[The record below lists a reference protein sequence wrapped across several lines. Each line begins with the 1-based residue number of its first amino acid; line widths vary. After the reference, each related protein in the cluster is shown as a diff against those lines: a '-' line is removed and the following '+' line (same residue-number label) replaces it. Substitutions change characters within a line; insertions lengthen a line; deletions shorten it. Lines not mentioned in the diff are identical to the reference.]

1 MGDKAMHSRFLIVG
15 LLAFMLLAFA
25 GSGAA
30 HPLGNFSISQYSA
43 LHIGG
48 NEIELRYLIDMAE
61 IPTFQEIQEN
71 GIVAK
76 TGDASLNTYL
86 QRKAELL
93 RDGLVLE
100 VNGKRLELRAASRD
114 IIFPP
119 GAGGLPTLKIGIS
132 YKAKLPGDSKSPE
145 RLLTYRDG
153 NFPGRAGWKEII
165 AIAAPGARISD
176 SSVPESDRSSQ
187 LNDYPT
193 DLLNSPPQEL
203 EAKVAFSTAVVPASV
218 ASTASSRIDSGARE
232 KARPTSK
239 AQIMR
244 AEVSR
249 TSKVE
254 PEKQPADTQ
263 IASPVINDADST
275 ATNDNAPVL
284 QANRQTTPRN
294 SFTELIAT
302 EKLGLGIVLIALA
315 VAVGLGAFHALEPGH
330 GKTLVA
336 AYLVG
341 SRGTVQHAFLLGLI
355 VTAAHTIGVYLLG
368 AVTLYASQYIV
379 PERLYPWL
387 GVVSGL
393 LIAGLGAVLLVRRY
407 HDKDGLS
414 NHHHHH
420 YHLDHS
426 HGPDGHDHHHH
437 HHRGHGHSHDHG
449 HTHGDHDV
457 DRQVSFRE
465 LLTLGISGGIV
476 PCPAALVVLLSA
488 VSLQRIGFGLL
499 LIVAFSVGLAAV
511 LITIGLLMVSA
522 RQFMSR
528 FQVNSR
534 LTTRW
539 LPLTSSAFILVFGI
553 ALAIQSL
560 QTAGLLSLQL

>member
-1 MGDKAMHSRFLIVG
+1 MQAQAPDI
-15 LLAFMLLAFA
+15 
-25 GSGAA
+25 
-30 HPLGNFSISQYSA
+30 
-43 LHIGG
+43 
-48 NEIELRYLIDMAE
+48 
-61 IPTFQEIQEN
+61 
-71 GIVAK
+71 
-76 TGDASLNTYL
+76 LN
-86 QRKAELL
+86 
-93 RDGLVLE
+93 
-100 VNGKRLELRAASRD
+100 
-114 IIFPP
+114 
-119 GAGGLPTLKIGIS
+119 
-132 YKAKLPGDSKSPE
+132 
-145 RLLTYRDG
+145 
-153 NFPGRAGWKEII
+153 
-165 AIAAPGARISD
+165 
-176 SSVPESDRSSQ
+176 SSVPEIDRSSE

-203 EAKVAFSTAVVPASV
+203 EAKVAFTTGAIPASV
-218 ASTASSRIDSGARE
+218 SSTASSRIDSTARE
-232 KARPTSK
+232 KARPISK
-239 AQIMR
+239 VQITR
-244 AEVSR
+244 AEGSQ
-249 TSKVE
+249 TSSKVE
-254 PEKQPADTQ
+254 PEKQPGDTQ
-263 IASPVINDADST
+263 IVKPAVIDTDST
-275 ATNDNAPVL
+275 AANENSPVQL
-284 QANRQTTPRN
+284 QANRQATPRN

-302 EKLGLGIVLIALA
+302 EKLGLGIILIALG
-315 VAVGLGAFHALEPGH
+315 VAVGLGALHALEPGH

-355 VTAAHTIGVYLLG
+355 VTAAHTAGVYLLG

-387 GVVSGL
+387 GVVSGV

-407 HDKDGLS
+407 LGKDELS

-420 YHLDHS
+420 HLDHS

-449 HTHGDHDV
+449 HKHGDHDV

-488 VSLQRIGFGLL
+488 VSMQRIGFGLL

-553 ALAIQSL
+553 ALAVQAL
-560 QTAGLLSLQL
+560 QTTGILST

>member
-1 MGDKAMHSRFLIVG
+1 MARYIGKPTGGSRMRPRLIAALFFFVFLFTAVG
-15 LLAFMLLAFA
+15 EVT
-25 GSGAA
+25 A

-43 LHIGG
+43 IRVDKETV
-48 NEIELRYLIDMAE
+48 EIRYIIDMAE
-61 IPTFQEIQEN
+61 IPTFQEIQES
-71 GIVAK
+71 GIVPQA
-76 TGDASLNTYL
+76 GDSSLDTYL
-86 QRKAELL
+86 RRKTEMLAGGLILEINGL
-93 RDGLVLE
+93 RLTPLPD
-100 VNGKRLELRAASRD
+100 SRE

-119 GAGGLPTLKIGIS
+119 GAGGLPTMKIGIL
-132 YKAKLPGDSKSPE
+132 YKVKLGDSKGGEYVLS
-145 RLLTYRDG
+145 YRDD

-165 AIAAPGARISD
+165 AVAGSSARILN
-176 SSVPESDRSSQ
+176 SSVPEVDRSSQ

-203 EAKVAFSTAVVPASV
+203 AAKLAFTTAPSPMSV
-218 ASTASSRIDSGARE
+218 ASKASARIDERITE
-232 KARPTSK
+232 KARTTNKFQMTRSDASQRSSNGK
-239 AQIMR
+239 LL
-244 AEVSR
+244 
-249 TSKVE
+249 
-254 PEKQPADTQ
+254 KQPAAEPLINSRVIDPD
-263 IASPVINDADST
+263 SPKAD
-275 ATNDNAPVL
+275 DNNRIQL
-284 QANRQTTPRN
+284 QANQQATPRN
-294 SFTELIAT
+294 SFTDLIAT
-302 EKLGLGIVLIALA
+302 KQLGLGIILMALA
-315 VAVGLGAFHALEPGH
+315 VAVSLGAFHALEPGH

-341 SRGTVQHAFLLGLI
+341 SRGTMKHAFLLGLI
-355 VTAAHTIGVYLLG
+355 VTAAHTAGVYLLG

-387 GVVSGL
+387 GVASGA

-420 YHLDHS
+420 
-426 HGPDGHDHHHH
+426 HH

-449 HTHGDHDV
+449 HLHRDHDV

-488 VSLQRIGFGLL
+488 VSMQRIGFGLL

-528 FQVNSR
+528 FQVNSS
-534 LTTRW
+534 LTSRW

-560 QTAGLLSLQL
+560 QTAGLLQLQL

>member
-1 MGDKAMHSRFLIVG
+1 MNARAIITILLTAWIMIVPNS
-15 LLAFMLLAFA
+15 AT
-25 GSGAA
+25 A
-30 HPLGNFSISQYSA
+30 HPLGNFSISHYSGI
-43 LHIGG
+43 HISKDA
-48 NEIELRYLIDMAE
+48 IELRYMIDMAE
-61 IPTFQEIQEN
+61 IPTFQEIQES
-71 GIVAK
+71 GIVPKAGDPNLEAYLTRK
-76 TGDASLNTYL
+76 T
-86 QRKAELL
+86 ELL
-93 RDGLVLE
+93 RDGLTLE
-100 VNGKRLELRAASRD
+100 VNGKLIRLRIESKE

-119 GAGGLPTLKIGIS
+119 GAGDLPTMKIGVL
-132 YKAKLPGDSKSPE
+132 YKAKLTGESKNHE
-145 RLLTYRDG
+145 YLLSYRDG

-165 AIAAPGARISD
+165 AVAAPGAGILD
-176 SSVPESDRSSQ
+176 SSVPEVDRSSQ
-187 LNDYPT
+187 LNNYPT
-193 DLLNSPPQEL
+193 DLLDSPPQVL
-203 EAKVAFSTAVVPASV
+203 EAKVTFTTAQLPAPV
-218 ASTASSRIDSGARE
+218 ASSERREARGGSLEKPTTASKLQMTRTDV
-232 KARPTSK
+232 
-239 AQIMR
+239 AQRSSNM
-244 AEVSR
+244 
-249 TSKVE
+249 E
-254 PEKQPADTQ
+254 PEKQQNNTP
-263 IASPVINDADST
+263 ILNSGVIDLDPPR
-275 ATNDNAPVL
+275 TNESNTVQL
-284 QANRQTTPRN
+284 QANRQATPRN

-302 EKLGLGIVLIALA
+302 EKLGLGIILIALG
-315 VAVGLGAFHALEPGH
+315 VAVGLGALHALEPGH

-355 VTAAHTIGVYLLG
+355 VTAAHTAGVYLLG

-387 GVVSGL
+387 GVVSGV

-407 HDKDGLS
+407 LGKDELS

-420 YHLDHS
+420 HLDHS

-449 HTHGDHDV
+449 HKHGDHDV

-488 VSLQRIGFGLL
+488 VSMQRIGFGLL

-553 ALAIQSL
+553 ALAVQAL
-560 QTAGLLSLQL
+560 QTTGILST